1 MSLSRSA
8 PPALK
13 PSRHRSWAVT
23 LFAIVL
29 AVFAVSCG
37 GTNRPLD
44 TTHNAY
50 VTLPSAGSVR
60 LLKVNNLNGAVVASS
75 QSTPVSGLSPTGLV
89 LHPSKKFLYAVN
101 SGGNSVSAF
110 AIAADGTLTTSGSPT
125 PAGSAPRDAVI
136 DSSGQY
142 LLVTNSLSD
151 NISVY
156 SINSGTGA
164 LTEVAGSPFLT
175 NMGPTAIAITPSGKF
190 VYVTH
195 PLGYVG
201 AFSFSGGVLAPVAGS
216 PFASGLGVSALAV
229 DASEKY
235 LYATNTGANT
245 VSGFA
250 INSTSGALTPLQG
263 SPYSSAAG
271 TGPSAIAIDP
281 ANSIVYV
288 TTQGSS
294 FSIWAFSINSTTGVL
309 APVIGSP
316 FNLLA
321 AGNLFLVM
329 EPKGTYFYIGNQST
343 TNIAGYQYNSGSGT
357 PTVITGSPFAIGS
370 APGKMVIVP

>member
-1 MSLSRSA
+1 MSFPRSA

-13 PSRHRSWAVT
+13 PYYPLRWTVT
-23 LFAIVL
+23 IFAL
-29 AVFAVSCG
+29 ALAGVTVSCG

-50 VTLPSAGSVR
+50 VTLPAAGSVR
-60 LLKVNNLNGAVVASS
+60 LLKINNLNGAVVATS

-101 SGGNSVSAF
+101 SGGNSVSVF
-110 AIAADGTLTTSGSPT
+110 TIASDGTLTSSSKPT
-125 PAGSAPRDAVI
+125 PAGSAPHEAVI
-136 DSSGQY
+136 DPSGQY

-156 SINSGTGA
+156 SINTGTGA
-164 LTEVAGSPFLT
+164 LSEVAGSPFLA
-175 NMGPTAIAITPSGKF
+175 NLGPTAMVITPSGKF
-190 VYVTH
+190 VYVTN
-195 PLGYVG
+195 PLGYVS

-229 DASEKY
+229 DKNEKY
-235 LYATNTGANT
+235 IYAANTGANT

-250 INSTSGALTPLQG
+250 INPTSGALTPLQG
-263 SPYSSAAG
+263 SPYSSTAG

-281 ANSIVYV
+281 ANSIVYL

-294 FSIWAFSINSTTGVL
+294 FSIWAFSINSTSGVL
-309 APVIGSP
+309 TPVIGSP

-321 AGNLFLVM
+321 AGDLFLEM
-329 EPKGTYFYIGNQST
+329 EPKGTYFYVGNQST
-343 TNIAGYQYNSGSGT
+343 TSIAGYQYNSGSGT
-357 PTVITGSPFAIGS
+357 PTAITGSPFAIGS